1 MNSKKISSVL
11 SYIFAEKEN
20 FSLEHRLYLSAVIIG
35 ILICILGSIINM
47 ALSTSIVAVL
57 VPFILSGLVF
67 VLYYYVRFK
76 KIVEPL
82 IFPSFVISIF
92 GISIIWIFNGGIN
105 GSNIMPSLVIL
116 ILGLIVV
123 PEKSKI
129 HIISLFISVNVI
141 ILVIQLKR
149 PDLITNFP
157 TETDRWIDN
166 LLTLIYSAIL
176 IYLIIRFVHKNY
188 TLERLKAEES
198 EKKLIEL
205 NADKDRF
212 LSILSH
218 DLRSPLNSLLALSE
232 VLKSDIRKL
241 EIGEIENIA
250 FHINKTTRN
259 TYILLEDILM
269 WARSQ
274 QGKIPFTPQKLNFR
288 DICWSILETHN
299 PGAIAKNITI
309 NYTTTEEIDIFADI
323 DMIKAIMRNLL
334 SNAIKFTKNSGAINI
349 SAERTASDI
358 VISVSDNGIG
368 IKPEDL
374 PKLFNDS
381 RAFTKTGT
389 GKETGTGLGLILIK
403 EFVTKHG
410 GQVRVESDYGK
421 GSTFKFTL
429 PFSAEQP
436 NS

>member
-1 MNSKKISSVL
+1 
-11 SYIFAEKEN
+11 
-20 FSLEHRLYLSAVIIG
+20 
-35 ILICILGSIINM
+35 
-47 ALSTSIVAVL
+47 
-57 VPFILSGLVF
+57 
-67 VLYYYVRFK
+67 
-76 KIVEPL
+76 
-82 IFPSFVISIF
+82 
-92 GISIIWIFNGGIN
+92 
-105 GSNIMPSLVIL
+105 
-116 ILGLIVV
+116 
-123 PEKSKI
+123 
-129 HIISLFISVNVI
+129 VNVI
-141 ILVIQLKR
+141 ILLIQLKR

-166 LLTLIYSAIL
+166 LLTLVYSAIL

-188 TLERLKAEES
+188 TLERLKSEES

-218 DLRSPLNSLLALSE
+218 DLRSPLNSLVALSDI
-232 VLKSDIRKL
+232 LKADIRNFG
-241 EIGEIENIA
+241 IGEIENIA
-250 FHINKTTRN
+250 AHINKTSRN
-259 TYILLEDILM
+259 TSILLEDMLM

-288 DICWSILETHN
+288 DICRSILETHN

-309 NYTTTEEIDIFADI
+309 NYNPTEEIDIFADI

-334 SNAIKFTKNSGAINI
+334 SNAIKFTESSGAINI
-349 SAERTASDI
+349 SAERTVSDL

-374 PKLFNDS
+374 PKLFDNS
-381 RAFTKTGT
+381 RVFTKTGT
-389 GKETGTGLGLILIK
+389 GKETGTGFGLMLIK

-410 GQVRVESDYGK
+410 GKVWAESEYGK

-429 PFSAEQP
+429 PDSAEEVTL
-436 NS
+436 